1 MSERKRP
8 GATALDAVLPTNPL
22 AAISCWV
29 GIFSLILCGLG
40 VVLGPIA
47 IVLGWLG
54 LKKWKG
60 QESEY
65 GAKASTA
72 RAWIGIV
79 AGALGTLLSIAVLVM
94 VLTRG

>member
-1 MSERKRP
+1 MSEQKRP

-47 IVLGWLG
+47 IVLG
-54 LKKWKG
+54 
-60 QESEY
+60 
-65 GAKASTA
+65 
-72 RAWIGIV
+72 
-79 AGALGTLLSIAVLVM
+79 
-94 VLTRG
+94 